1 MQRGA
6 DLKMRRERSRSRLKW
21 IETDCLLG
29 FCSFAGGGGCHH
41 RQRREKERKL
51 SQTHPFSGLSCGG
64 E

>member
-21 IETDCLLG
+21 IEIDCLLG
-29 FCSFAGGGGCHH
+29 FCSFAGDGGCHH

-51 SQTHPFSGLSCGG
+51 S
-64 E
+64 